1 MHRRGF
7 RHEALFYAGEDE
19 FVGRVARFVQDGL
32 EAEEPVLVAVSA
44 AKIDLLRQALGG
56 AAVRVAFADMD
67 DLGANPARIIPAWRE
82 FADRTL
88 ANGGRARG
96 VGEPISAGR
105 SPAELVEC
113 QRHESLLNLAFDPG
127 PAWWL
132 VCPYDTSTL
141 DAGVITEA
149 RRSHPVIWQEHSG
162 IESREYSGS
171 DTIAGPFV
179 TPLPA
184 PATPPQETIFDA
196 DGLWLIR
203 RLVGDVAAAAE
214 LDEGRT
220 RDLTLAANELASNS
234 VLHAGGEGQLRI
246 WCEGGTLMCEVIDA
260 GYIDQ
265 PLAGRESPRPGEA
278 TGRGLWLANQLCN
291 LVQIR
296 SSPDGTTVHLHMRL
310 DQV

>member
-1 MHRRGF
+1 MYRRGF
-7 RHEALFYAGEDE
+7 RHEALLYAGEDE
-19 FVGRVARFVQDGL
+19 FVGRVARFVRDGL

-44 AKIDLLRQALGG
+44 SKIDLLRQALAGDADQVG
-56 AAVRVAFADMD
+56 FADMD

-82 FADRTL
+82 FADRNL
-88 ANGGRARG
+88 CDGGRARG

-141 DAGVITEA
+141 DAGVMTEA
-149 RRSHPVIWQEHSG
+149 RRSHPVIWQERGG
-162 IESREYSGS
+162 IESRDYLGA

-179 TPLPA
+179 APLPP
-184 PATPPQETIFDA
+184 PATAPQETTFDA

-203 RLVGDVAAAAE
+203 TLVGDVASAAG
-214 LDEGRT
+214 LDERRVG
-220 RDLTLAANELASNS
+220 DLTLAANEVASNS
-234 VLHAGGEGQLRI
+234 VLHGGGEGRLRI
-246 WCEGGTLMCEVIDA
+246 WREDETLMCEVSDA

-265 PLAGRESPRPGEA
+265 PLAGRQSPHPGNA

-296 SSPDGTTVHLHMRL
+296 SCAGSTTVRLHMRL
-310 DQV
+310 G